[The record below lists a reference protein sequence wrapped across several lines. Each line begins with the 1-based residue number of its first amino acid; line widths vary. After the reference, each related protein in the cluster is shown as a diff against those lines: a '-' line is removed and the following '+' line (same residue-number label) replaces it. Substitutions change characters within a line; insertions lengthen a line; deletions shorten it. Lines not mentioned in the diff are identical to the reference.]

1 MSTDRFTTPLRY
13 PGGKSKFA
21 PFISSLMSMN
31 ELEGGHYLEPYAGG
45 AAVALE
51 LLFSNRA
58 SRIHINDLDPAI
70 YDFWVTVVQQ
80 PEKMLKLLKDTPINM
95 EQWFHWRGILRG
107 EIEASQEERGFA
119 TLYMNRTNRSGILK
133 AGVIGGL
140 KQSGAYKLDARFKK
154 DVIAKRIERI
164 AQYSGS
170 ITVHNKDALILLQE
184 SCKFLPEK
192 SLVYLDPPYYIK
204 GKGLYRNFYGH
215 EDHKAIAN
223 FLQGSGCG
231 LHWVVSYDN
240 VQEIERMYSLSKALS
255 YGLTYTA
262 QKKYIGSEIMFF
274 SRNLKTNDQ
283 SIPCSFAT
291 A

>member
-1 MSTDRFTTPLRY
+1 MNSRFLTPLRY

-21 PFISSLMSMN
+21 PFISSLMETN
-31 ELEGGHYLEPYAGG
+31 GLAGGHYLEPYAGG

-51 LLFSNRA
+51 LLFTGCA
-58 SRIHINDLDPAI
+58 SHIHINDLDSAI
-70 YDFWVTVVQQ
+70 YDFWVAVTQQ
-80 PEKMLKLLKDTPINM
+80 PEIMLKYLRDTPINM
-95 EQWFHWRGILRG
+95 EQWFYWRGVLRG
-107 EIEASQEERGFA
+107 EISTSQEERGFA

-140 KQSGAYKLDARFKK
+140 KQNGPYKLDARFKK
-154 DVIAKRIERI
+154 NVIAKRIERI
-164 AQYSGS
+164 AQHANS

-184 SCKFLPEK
+184 SRKLLPEK

-204 GKGLYRNFYGH
+204 GKGLYRNFYDH
-215 EDHKAIAN
+215 EDHEAIAN
-223 FLQGSGCG
+223 LLQSSECN
-231 LHWVVSYDN
+231 LRWVVSYDN
-240 VQEIERMYSLSKALS
+240 VQEIEHMYRLSKALS